1 MLKKTF
7 KRVFN
12 SELFWKI
19 MLMMMFSVVFLIV
32 PIKMSVVDGTLEFEL
47 TVSKF
52 SYVLN
57 VIIWFVS
64 VVLVSKIEIE
74 KD

>member
-19 MLMMMFSVVFLIV
+19 MLMMMFSVVFLII

-57 VIIWFVS
+57 VITWFVS
-64 VVLVSKIEIE
+64 VVLVSKVEIE